1 MATSPNA
8 STAAAAPRSSKLL
21 IGLLIGVGLLAAGAV
36 AYVVLVPKAAG
47 AHQAEAAKPVP
58 EKPIFVTLEP
68 FTVNLQGEGRA
79 KFLHVGMALKVRGEP
94 SKAQIN
100 EFMPELR
107 SRALM
112 LLSNRTADS
121 LVSPDDKSKL
131 AEEIRSELNRPL
143 NDDLPDQGITSV
155 AFNTFVVQ

>member
-8 STAAAAPRSSKLL
+8 SSAAPRSSKLL
-21 IGLLIGVGLLAAGAV
+21 IGLLIGISLLAAGAV
-36 AYVVLVPKAAG
+36 AYVFLGPKAA
-47 AHQAEAAKPVP
+47 QAEAAKPAP

-94 SKAQIN
+94 SKAQIV

-121 LVSPDDKSKL
+121 LVSPEDKSKL
-131 AEEIRSELNRPL
+131 AEEIRTELNRPL
-143 NDDLPDQGITSV
+143 NGDLPEQGIASV

>member
-8 STAAAAPRSSKLL
+8 PTAAAPRSSKLL
-21 IGLLIGVGLLAAGAV
+21 IGLLIGVSLLAAGAI
-36 AYVVLVPKAAG
+36 AYVFVGPKAA
-47 AHQAEAAKPVP
+47 AHQAEAPKPPP

-79 KFLHVGMALKVRGEP
+79 KFLHIGIALKVRSEP
-94 SKAQIN
+94 AKAQIV

-112 LLSNRTADS
+112 LLSNRAPDT
-121 LVSPDDKSKL
+121 LVSTDDKEKL
-131 AEEIRSELNRPL
+131 AEEIRVELNRPL
-143 NDDLPDQGITSV
+143 TKELPEQGIASV
-155 AFNTFVVQ
+155 SFNTFVVQ